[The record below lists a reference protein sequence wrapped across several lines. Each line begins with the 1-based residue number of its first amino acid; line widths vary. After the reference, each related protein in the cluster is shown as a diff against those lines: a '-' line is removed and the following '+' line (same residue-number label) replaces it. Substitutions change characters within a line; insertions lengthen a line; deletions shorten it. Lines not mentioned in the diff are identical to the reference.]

1 MITIVGMES
10 AVVDVVS
17 MVAIL
22 QQRSIGEH
30 EGKKTTRKKRYI
42 YIYLPV
48 LIFIPYLSEVET
60 FSIRD
65 GKRWTCGI
73 QVRLHVIS

>member
-42 YIYLPV
+42 YIYPCSHIYPL
-48 LIFIPYLSEVET
+48 FIRG
-60 FSIRD
+60 RD
-65 GKRWTCGI
+65 LLNKRWKA
-73 QVRLHVIS
+73 LDLWYSS